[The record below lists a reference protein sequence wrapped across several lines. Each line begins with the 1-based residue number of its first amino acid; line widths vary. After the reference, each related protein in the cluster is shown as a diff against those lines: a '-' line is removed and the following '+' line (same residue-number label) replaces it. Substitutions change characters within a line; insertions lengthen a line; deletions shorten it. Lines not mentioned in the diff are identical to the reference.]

1 MSIKYGFFDSVDGDR
16 TYSAADIGRYLQG
29 IISSGVYADKAT
41 SLQVLAAGGMRV
53 EVQPGRAML
62 DYHFM
67 ENDSTFVLTL
77 SNGNTLDRID
87 AIVAR
92 LDMERRL
99 CEIAVKEGTPAV
111 TPAAPMMLRTDNTKE
126 YMLASVYVTKLATA
140 ITQNE
145 ITDTRPN
152 TTVCGWVRGIVKQEA
167 TSVPT
172 PDPALVGCIPTVN
185 AAGDGYELLPPDN
198 TLSFDGSPAD
208 AGATGRA
215 LGEKVDKVLGSDMY
229 GTAFPANPA
238 KGQLFFK
245 KKS

>member
-1 MSIKYGFFDSVDGDR
+1 MDGDR
-16 TYSAADIGRYLQG
+16 TYTAADIGRYLQG
-29 IISSGVYADKAT
+29 IISSGVYADNAS
-41 SLQVLAAGGMRV
+41 SLQVLAGGGMSV

-67 ENDSTFVLTL
+67 ENDSPLTLTL
-77 SNGNTLDRID
+77 STGDTLDRID

-99 CEIAVKEGTPAV
+99 CEIAIKEGTPAV
-111 TPAAPMMLRTDNTKE
+111 TPTAPTMLRTDNTKE
-126 YMLASVYVTKLATA
+126 YMLGSVYVTKLATV
-140 ITQNE
+140 ITQNN

-172 PDPALVGCIPTVN
+172 PSPELVGCIPTVN
-185 AAGDGYELLPPDN
+185 AAGDGYELLPPDP
-198 TLSFDGSPAD
+198 TLSFKGAAAD
-208 AGATGRA
+208 AGATGEA
-215 LGEKVDKVLGSDMY
+215 LAGKVGKVLTDDMY
-229 GTAFPANPA
+229 GTEFPANPV